1 MKKIIFL
8 VMWIGVSYAYGKD
21 VKYPVNE
28 IPGNLMVNSNVIVRD
43 AITTFT
49 IIAKDEARYKVR
61 RAVTI
66 LNEYGNW
73 NAVEYVGYD
82 KLSKIL
88 SFEGSLFDANGELV
102 RKLKKS
108 EIYDRSYVSG
118 FSLYEDSRIQ
128 IADLQYSKYPYT
140 VEFEYEVKYKYLFQ
154 IPTFKVFYSEKTSVQ
169 NTAFSLIFPT
179 SLAPRYKAINVSTMP
194 DKKTDASSGIQSI
207 TWNFENMQPIK
218 PEPFGLSLQEIV
230 PRIMVAPS
238 SFEYEGYA
246 GQMDSWNQFGKW
258 INTLNKGRGELDP
271 QAQAKVRELISGLS
285 STEEK
290 VKTLYE
296 YMQSRTRYVSIS
308 LGIGGFQPFDASV
321 VDKTGYGDCKALS
334 NYMVS
339 LLKIAGIRAHYALIM
354 AGDNVSPLQTD
365 FSSSQ
370 FNHAIVAVPTQ
381 TDTLWLECTSQTAPF
396 GFMGSN
402 TDDRYALL
410 ILDEGAELVKTPVYD
425 ENVNSQSRTADVYL
439 DIAGGATAKV
449 TTAYSGVQYENGNLN
464 FFLNREDELK
474 KWINEHTAI
483 PSFELKSFSVKNN
496 KDIIPT
502 AILNLDLMIPR
513 LAAVSGKRI
522 FISPNLMNKSSFLPE
537 ASEARKSDIIVKTGW
552 TDFDTIR
559 YHLPEQLYHEFIPEP
574 VHIESIFGTYDAEF
588 KMEAGLLVYNRRLKV
603 LEGNY
608 EPEKYEEL
616 TRFYQSI
623 KKSDEMKI
631 VFLNKT

>member
-1 MKKIIFL
+1 MKKLLLL
-8 VMWIGVSYAYGKD
+8 VMWIGVCYAYGKD
-21 VKYPVNE
+21 VKYPAAE
-28 IPGNLMVNSNVIVRD
+28 IPQHLLVNSNVIIRD
-43 AITTFT
+43 ATTTFT
-49 IIAKDEARYKVR
+49 ILAKDEARYKVR

-66 LNEYGNW
+66 LNEYGNG

-82 KLSKIL
+82 KLSKVL
-88 SFEGSLFDANGELV
+88 SFEGSLYDANGEFV

-154 IPTFKVFYSEKTSVQ
+154 IPTFRVFHAEKTSVQ
-169 NTAFSLIFPT
+169 KSALTLIFPT
-179 SLAPRYKAINVSTMP
+179 SLAPRYKEINVNSVPEKNSDT
-194 DKKTDASSGIQSI
+194 SNGLQSV
-207 TWNFENMQPIK
+207 TWNFENITSLK
-218 PEPFGLSLQEIV
+218 SEPFGLSFEEIV

-238 SFEYEGYA
+238 NFEYEGYA

-258 INTLNKGRGELDP
+258 IHTLNEGRSELDA
-271 QAQAKVRELISGLS
+271 QAQNKVKELVSGLS

-290 VKTLYE
+290 IKTLYE

-339 LLKIAGIRAHYALIM
+339 LLKVAGIKAHYALIM

-365 FSSSQ
+365 FTSSQ
-370 FNHAIVAVPTQ
+370 FNHAIVAVPNEA
-381 TDTLWLECTSQTAPF
+381 DTLWLECTSQTVPF
-396 GFMGSN
+396 GYMGSN

-410 ILDEGAELVKTPVYD
+410 ILDEGAKLVKTPVYD
-425 ENVNSQSRTADVYL
+425 ERVNSQSRSADVYL

-449 TTAYSGVQYENGNLN
+449 ITAYSGVQYENGNLN

-474 KWINEHTAI
+474 KWINKNTAI
-483 PSFELKSFSVKNN
+483 PSFELNRFAVKNN

-502 AILNLDLMIPR
+502 AILDLDLSIPR
-513 LAAVSGKRI
+513 FATVSGKRI
-522 FISPNLMNKSSFLPE
+522 FITPNLMNKSSFLPE
-537 ASEARKSDIIVKTGW
+537 ANEARKSDIIVKTGW

-574 VHIESIFGTYDAEF
+574 VHIESVFGTYDAEY
-588 KMEAGLLVYNRRLKV
+588 KMEAGLLVYNRKLTV
-603 LEGNY
+603 LEGNFT
-608 EPEKYEEL
+608 PDKYAEL
-616 TRFYQSI
+616 TNFYQSI
-623 KKSDEMKI
+623 KKADAMKI